1 MIWTLSFYTYLY
13 YIVWMIYTDNS
24 WYIHSYNKLMGNRKK
39 LKCITKSILPMY
51 EQLVWFTLKVQS
63 WLLFYNVMNRIDS
76 EKQPVLLIILKLNWS
91 STLFIPHLHWI
102 ISLVT
107 QYLFVCLFILSRRSP
122 SVIFDHHV
130 FILGFNMHTF
140 SSILILLYFS
150 VSKYVSAIFYCHLSI
165 IKSSS

>member
-51 EQLVWFTLKVQS
+51 EQLVWFSLKVQS

-76 EKQPVLLIILKLNWS
+76 EKRPVLLIILKINWS
-91 STLFIPHLHWI
+91 STLFIPHLHWMI
-102 ISLVT
+102 FISHAVLICMPI
-107 QYLFVCLFILSRRSP
+107 YFIKKVSISNFWP
-122 SVIFDHHV
+122 SSFHSW
-130 FILGFNMHTF
+130 L
-140 SSILILLYFS
+140 
-150 VSKYVSAIFYCHLSI
+150 
-165 IKSSS
+165 